1 MTSLRDRRLDADSEA
16 LGRSGVSIIV
26 VTYRSAAY
34 IADCVAAIRWAAPT
48 VPAEL
53 LIVDNAS
60 GDDSVAAAREA
71 APDALVIENE
81 RNGGFADGCHLAAAR
96 ARGRWLM
103 FVNPDAVP
111 APGSIDGLL
120 ACARRNPEAGIIG
133 GKCMRPDGTADPRSW
148 WGRPTL
154 WSVFCF
160 ATLLTSIF
168 PGSRLFDPE
177 SPVQWSGYPAE
188 ERRVPIVTGGF
199 MLIDAELWR
208 ETGGFDRSIFMYG
221 EDADLCLRAAALGRH
236 PMVTAR
242 APFTHPTGASSTS
255 LGKLLLL
262 FTGKVTV
269 LRHHLPP
276 GRRRL
281 GIRLLTAGVLVR
293 AKVGVLVSA
302 RPGRKRRST
311 TSSADWQGLWAKRA
325 EWTRG
330 WDPPP

>member
-1 MTSLRDRRLDADSEA
+1 VTSLRDRRLDADPEPLA
-16 LGRSGVSIIV
+16 RSGVSIIV

-34 IADCVAAIRWAAPT
+34 IADCVAAIRSAAPA

-53 LIVDNAS
+53 LIVDNDS
-60 GDDSVAAAREA
+60 GDGSVAAARAA
-71 APDALVIENE
+71 APDALVIENDS
-81 RNGGFADGCHLAAAR
+81 NGGFADGCHLAAAK
-96 ARGRWLM
+96 AGGRWLM

-120 ACARRNPEAGIIG
+120 ACAERNPEAGIIG
-133 GKCMRPDGTADPRSW
+133 GKCVRPDGSADPRSW

-160 ATLLTSIF
+160 ATLLSSIL
-168 PGSRLFDPE
+168 PGNRLFDPE
-177 SPVQWSGYPAE
+177 SPVPWSGDRRE

-199 MLIDAELWR
+199 MLIDADLWR
-208 ETGGFDRSIFMYG
+208 QTGGFDRSIFMYG
-221 EDADLCLRAAALGRH
+221 EDADLCLRAADLGRH
-236 PMVTAR
+236 AMVTAT
-242 APFTHPTGASSTS
+242 APFRHPAGASSTT

-276 GRRRL
+276 RSREI
-281 GIRLLTAGVLVR
+281 GIRLLVAGVGVR
-293 AKVGVLVSA
+293 ATVGRLVSA
-302 RPGRKRRST
+302 RPGRRHRST
-311 TSSADWQGLWAKRA
+311 TSSADWQGLWARRK

-330 WDPPP
+330 WDRA